1 MLCKIVQSMPTDR
14 LIPFI
19 QICSRESA
27 RESDISAYDGVITIE
42 DTTEKNPFRVE
53 LEYPLQ
59 LVLRFDD
66 IQMPVDQ
73 WVAADD
79 SHVRSALNFARQW
92 DQPSLLIHCTAGI
105 SRSPAIAL
113 AVLADCYGK
122 GREVDSIKELLKSA
136 ILCKPNKRVVE
147 IADRLLVREGRLLEE
162 LSRIV
167 DC

>member
-1 MLCKIVQSMPTDR
+1 MPTDR
-14 LIPFI
+14 PIPFI
-19 QICSRESA
+19 QICSREAA

-53 LEYPLQ
+53 FEYPLQ

-79 SHVRSALNFARQW
+79 SHVSSALNFARQW